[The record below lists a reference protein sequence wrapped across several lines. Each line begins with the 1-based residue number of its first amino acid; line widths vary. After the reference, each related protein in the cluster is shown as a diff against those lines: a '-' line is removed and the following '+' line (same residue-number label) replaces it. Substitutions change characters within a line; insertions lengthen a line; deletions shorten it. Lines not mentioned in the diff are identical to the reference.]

1 MELRMSKQ
9 PKIAVAT
16 TFPND
21 YFGLCAAEMLASFKA
36 YWPEEIKI
44 YIQLDEQPENDFH
57 VLNNAI
63 IDILS
68 DDRAYIAG
76 MWDDDQKEFME
87 RWKDHKP
94 ESYMDDVVR
103 FSHKVF
109 ALEKCADAIKDDVD
123 YLIWLD
129 ADVITKSTI
138 DYEWLKKVLPDERQ
152 VVSYLGRPGL
162 YSECGWVAY
171 SLKAGGYD
179 LLKDMRDTY
188 LNLNYDQFMKSVRGV
203 TDCHIF
209 DVCRTDPQEAW
220 AGKNLSE
227 HYEHGKTPIDVWPF
241 TTLGERLEHRKG
253 NRKVKKSQQQE
264 KPAPKQQEASMGAI
278 DANNLQIKTK
288 NCLDHEKICGNV
300 STNKANIRNWAT
312 LTKPSSKDGFEVPED
327 VVFCSAGP
335 SLVNHIDEIKER
347 QKDGAFV
354 VAVKHAIE
362 TLEAHKVKPD
372 AVILLDPR
380 AHVEG
385 FVKDPDPEVMYFVS
399 SMCDPSVINA
409 LNKANCPIMGYHA
422 LVNAGEINEMIP
434 CDLPVAGG
442 SATATRGISLFA
454 DMFGYRTFHCYGYDL
469 CHFDKPDLEALNDD
483 GNPQFM
489 ELTMKTMGWKNKEF
503 KKTFW
508 TEGQFLAQ
516 SNEISNL
523 YKDRKDLNII
533 VYGDGIAG
541 WMYKHYQDLE
551 RYKLEYNQRLE
562 EKRAGTP
569 TLRELITMIKRGPEL
584 ARGK

>member
-1 MELRMSKQ
+1 MELKMSKQ

-16 TFPND
+16 TFPNS
-21 YFGLCAAEMLASFKA
+21 YFGLCAAEMLATFKA
-36 YWPEEIKI
+36 YWPEDIKM
-44 YIQLDEQPENDFH
+44 YIQLDEQPEEDFH

-63 IDILS
+63 IDVLGE
-68 DDRAYIAG
+68 DRAFIAG
-76 MWDDDQKEFME
+76 MWDDDQKEFLE
-87 RWKDHKP
+87 RWKDHEP
-94 ESYMDDVVR
+94 ESYMDNVVR

-109 ALEKCADAIKDDVD
+109 ALEKCADAIKDDID

-138 DYEWLKKVLPDERQ
+138 DYEWLKGVLPEENDT
-152 VVSYLGRPGL
+152 VSYLGRPGL
-162 YSECGWVAY
+162 YSECGWVVY
-171 SLKAGGYD
+171 NLKNGGYD
-179 LLKDMRDTY
+179 LLSDMRGMYVTDSFKA
-188 LNLNYDQFMKSVRGV
+188 LEGGW
-203 TDCHIF
+203 TDCHVF
-209 DVCRTDPQEAW
+209 DACMSN
-220 AGKNLSE
+220 GKNLSD
-227 HYEHGKTPIDVWPF
+227 HYIHGRTPIDVWPF
-241 TTLGERLEHRKG
+241 TKLGERLEHRKG
-253 NRKVKKSQQQE
+253 NRKIKKSQQQV
-264 KPAPKQQEASMGAI
+264 KPAPKQQGANVGAI

-300 STNKANIRNWAT
+300 RTNKANIRHWAT
-312 LTKPSSKDGFEVPED
+312 LTRPSYLNGYERPED
-327 VVFCSAGP
+327 IVFCSAGP
-335 SLVNHIDEIKER
+335 SLVNHIDEIKKHKE
-347 QKDGAFV
+347 KGAFV

-362 TLEAHKVKPD
+362 TLEAYKIQPD

-399 SMCDPSVINA
+399 SMCDPSVVDA
-409 LNKANCPIMGYHA
+409 LNKAKCPVMGYHA
-422 LVNAGEINEMIP
+422 LVNAGEVNEMIP

-523 YKDRKDLNII
+523 YKERKDLNII

-562 EKRAGTP
+562 TKRAGTP
-569 TLRELITMIKRGPEL
+569 TLRELITMIKRAPEL